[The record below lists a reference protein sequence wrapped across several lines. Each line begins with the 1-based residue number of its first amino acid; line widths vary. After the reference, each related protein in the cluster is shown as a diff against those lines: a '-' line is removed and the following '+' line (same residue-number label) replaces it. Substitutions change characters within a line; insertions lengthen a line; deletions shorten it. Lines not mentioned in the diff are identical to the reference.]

1 MENSTNHGNF
11 TNTVGQDSTLLA
23 RVATFIAALNIF
35 LSITAC
41 LGNGMILIALRKVS
55 SVHPPTKLFQCL
67 AVTDLCVGVITEPL
81 YC

>member
-11 TNTVGQDSTLLA
+11 TNTVGQDGTLLA

-41 LGNGMILIALRKVS
+41 LGNGMILIALRSVFCPSTNKTVVS
-55 SVHPPTKLFQCL
+55 MPGSH
-67 AVTDLCVGVITEPL
+67 
-81 YC
+81 